1 MKALIMAGGTGG
13 HIYPGL
19 AIAKALKAKQW
30 QVSWLGSRT
39 GMEMELVPEHDIS
52 ISSLAVKGIRGNGI
66 KRKLLAPFMISQ
78 AVGEALAILRAE
90 RPDVVISFGGFAA
103 GPGGIAARL
112 LRIPLVVHEQNAI
125 AGTTNRW
132 LTRLGGQ
139 PLTAFANALPNSM
152 QVGNPVRAELTH
164 CPGPQTRWAGK
175 QRPPFNILVLGGSR
189 GAKKLND
196 VLPSVLKKM
205 PDVQVWHQA
214 GANNYE
220 QVASS
225 QGQLPG
231 RYHLVPYIDN
241 MRKAYEWA
249 DVVICRAGALTVSE
263 VAAVGV
269 PAIFVPYPHAVDDHQ
284 FYNAKQLVDQGAA
297 VLIRDNDLS
306 ESTLLAVLSP
316 LLDDEKLMRM
326 AMLARAAA
334 KPYAAR
340 DMVAICEELIGD
352 ARERANHRI

>member
-1 MKALIMAGGTGG
+1 MRALIMAGGTGG

-30 QVSWLGSRT
+30 HVSWLGSRT
-39 GMEMELVPEHDIS
+39 GMEMELVPEHDIE
-52 ISSLAVKGIRGNGI
+52 ISALSVKGIRGNGI

-78 AVGEALAILRAE
+78 AVGQAMAILRHLK
-90 RPDVVISFGGFAA
+90 PDVVISFGGFAA

-112 LRIPLVVHEQNAI
+112 LRIPLLVHEQNAI

-139 PLTAFANALPNSM
+139 PLTAFAGALPNSL
-152 QVGNPVRAELTH
+152 QIGNPVRAELTH
-164 CPGPQTRWAGK
+164 CPGPQSRWVSK
-175 QRPPFNILVLGGSR
+175 TRPPFNVLVLGGSR
-189 GAKKLND
+189 GAKQLND
-196 VLPSVLKKM
+196 VLPTALKKLEQ
-205 PDVQVWHQA
+205 VNVWHQA
-214 GANNYE
+214 GAKNYE
-220 QVASS
+220 QVKAN
-225 QGQLPG
+225 QGELPG
-231 RYHLVPYIDN
+231 RYHLVPYIEN

-263 VAAVGV
+263 VSAVGV

-284 FYNAKQLVDQGAA
+284 YHNAKQLVDQGAA
-297 VLIRDNDLS
+297 KLIRDHELTEEVVHATLMPMLNDK
-306 ESTLLAVLSP
+306 E
-316 LLDDEKLMRM
+316 LMRM